1 MRAEVA
7 TLNVVVAELDRKIQL
22 AKQEQLT
29 GVLLIESGV
38 THRWRLYFLAG
49 QLVWANTRTHAKRRW
64 CRQILRYRPEL
75 LKHGLSAYPADWNY
89 SRLARLVICKKFN
102 RQAFSDIVADCI
114 AEVLFDLQQQG
125 TLIFQT
131 TGKGFRYRIK
141 AQKACDFSCINLQN
155 VGVWAQAKRKWQD
168 WENRN
173 LTQISPNDALVIKD
187 LAVLEDLAIP
197 RLFKLLSA
205 LADGQ
210 QTLRDMALKTK
221 QPLMVFVMSILPHL
235 DSQGLQLQPVDDKIT
250 RAVAANQDDVVV
262 KLAQAIVPKDA
273 RIVYVDDSLADS
285 HKMATI
291 VEASGYRY
299 TNIADPLEVLKQL
312 VKLKPK
318 MIFLQQ
324 SMSVVNGYELCAQ
337 IRRMSAFK
345 DTPVVIV
352 GGSNGLT
359 ERMRA
364 KMVGAS
370 EFVSKP
376 IRPKNVLKALILL
389 NMI

>member
-1 MRAEVA
+1 MA
-7 TLNVVVAELDRKIQL
+7 TSNVVITELDKKIQL
-22 AKQEQLT
+22 AKHKQLT

-38 THRWRLYFLAG
+38 IHRWRLYFLAG

-64 CRQILRYRPEL
+64 CRQLLQHQPEL
-75 LKHGLSAYPADWNY
+75 LKHGLSVYPADWTY

-102 RQAFSDIVADCI
+102 RQIFSDIVSGCI

-125 TLIFQT
+125 SLGFQQT
-131 TGKGFRYRIK
+131 RQGLRYRIK

-155 VGVWAQAKRKWQD
+155 VGLWTQAKREWQAWD
-168 WENRN
+168 DRA
-173 LTQISPNDALVIKD
+173 LTQVNPNDALVVKD
-187 LAVLEDLAIP
+187 LATLEDLAIP
-197 RLFKLLSA
+197 RLFKLLTA
-205 LADGQ
+205 LADGR
-210 QTLRDMALKTK
+210 QTLRDIALKTN
-221 QPLMVFVMSILPHL
+221 QPLMAFVMSILPHL
-235 DSQGLQLQPVDDKIT
+235 HSQGLHLKPVEDKIT
-250 RAVAANQDDVVV
+250 RAVAATQDDVVF
-262 KLAQAIVPKDA
+262 KLAQAIIPKDA
-273 RIVYVDDSLADS
+273 RIVYVDDNLADS

-291 VEASGYRY
+291 VEGAGYRY

-318 MIFLQQ
+318 MIFLQRT
-324 SMSVVNGYELCAQ
+324 MSVVNGYELCAQ
-337 IRRMSAFK
+337 IRRMSVFQ
-345 DTPVVIV
+345 DTPIVIV
-352 GGSNGLT
+352 GSGNSLT

-376 IRPKNVLKALILL
+376 IKPKNVLKTLISF